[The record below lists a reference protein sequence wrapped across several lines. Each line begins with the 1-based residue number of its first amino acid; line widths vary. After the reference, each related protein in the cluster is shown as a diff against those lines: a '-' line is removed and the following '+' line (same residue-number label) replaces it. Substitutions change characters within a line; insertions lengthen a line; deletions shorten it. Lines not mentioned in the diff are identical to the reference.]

1 MKEVT
6 VTLRR
11 TILLLVI
18 FALPGVCARAAEVT
32 CRIGDVTH
40 LKGQRINRLIGMG
53 LVAGLNGTGDGDE
66 YAPTMRALAEGLK
79 HLAVPIVS
87 LDELQ
92 DTRNVALVLVEVA
105 LPENGVREGDRVD
118 VQVSAFGAAKSLAG
132 GRLLPTPLVHHDMS
146 VGTVFAFA
154 GGPLQLVNPT
164 IPTRASVP
172 GGAVMEED
180 VLLGYIARGRELP
193 YTSDWIQP
201 SARYITF
208 VLNDEHAT
216 WALAHEI
223 AATIDSELSLAADVD
238 HVALA
243 VDPKNVLIFVPEE
256 QTPASWIRDIETLML
271 LVPENEA
278 RVVIN
283 RHTGTIVVSGNV
295 NISPVVVSQKGLT
308 VTILPVGA
316 DGAADEV
323 VAGPQTFVGIDPSR
337 AGGSTVNDLL
347 AALNRLNVNVEDRI
361 AILTEIHRL
370 GKLHAK
376 LLYED

>member
-1 MKEVT
+1 M
-6 VTLRR
+6 TLRR
-11 TILLLVI
+11 TIPLLAT
-18 FALPGVCARAAEVT
+18 FAMLGVCAQAAEVT
-32 CRIGDVTH
+32 CRIGDVTY

-79 HLAVPIVS
+79 HLAVPIAS

-92 DTRNVALVLVEVA
+92 DTRNVALVLVEVT

-154 GGPLQLVNPT
+154 GGPLQLVDPT
-164 IPTRASVP
+164 IPTRAIAP
-172 GGAVMEED
+172 AGAVMEED
-180 VLLGYIARGRELP
+180 VLLGYLARGRELP

-201 SARYITF
+201 SARYVTF

-243 VDPKNVLIFVPEE
+243 VDPKNVLVFVPEE
-256 QTPASWIRDIETLML
+256 QTPASWIRDIETLLL

-295 NISPVVVSQKGLT
+295 SISPVVVSQKGLT
-308 VTILPVGA
+308 VTILPAGA
-316 DGAADEV
+316 DDAAEEV
-323 VAGPQTFVGIDPSR
+323 VGGPQTFVGIDPSR

-347 AALNRLNVNVEDRI
+347 AALNRLNVDVEDRI

>member
-1 MKEVT
+1 LREEPVSR
-6 VTLRR
+6 RR
-11 TILLLVI
+11 TLLLLGA
-18 FALPGVCARAAEVT
+18 FALLGGGARAAEVT
-32 CRIGDVTH
+32 CSIGDVTH

-53 LVAGLNGTGDGDE
+53 LVAGLNGTGDGDK

-79 HLAVPIVS
+79 HLAVPIAA

-105 LPENGVREGDRVD
+105 IPENGVREGDRVD

-146 VGTVFAFA
+146 MSTVFAFA
-154 GGPLQLVNPT
+154 GGPLRLVNPT
-164 IPTRASVP
+164 IPTRAIVP

-180 VLLGYIARGRELP
+180 VLLGYLARGRELP

-201 SARYITF
+201 SARYVTF

-223 AATIDSELSLAADVD
+223 ATTIDSELSLAAGVNR
-238 HVALA
+238 VALA
-243 VDPKNVLIFVPEE
+243 VDPKNVLVLVPEE
-256 QTPASWIRDIETLML
+256 QTPASWIRDIETLLL

-295 NISPVVVSQKGLT
+295 SISPVVVSQKGLT
-308 VTILPVGA
+308 VTILPAGA
-316 DGAADEV
+316 NEAADEV
-323 VAGPQTFVGIDPSR
+323 VAGQR
-337 AGGSTVNDLL
+337 
-347 AALNRLNVNVEDRI
+347 
-361 AILTEIHRL
+361 
-370 GKLHAK
+370 
-376 LLYED
+376 

>member
-1 MKEVT
+1 MA
-6 VTLRR
+6 LRR
-11 TILLLVI
+11 TIPLLAT
-18 FALPGVCARAAEVT
+18 FALLGVWARAAEVT

-79 HLAVPIVS
+79 HLAVPIAS

-92 DTRNVALVLVEVA
+92 DTRNVALVLVEVT

-154 GGPLQLVNPT
+154 GGPVKVIDPAA
-164 IPTRASVP
+164 PTRGSVA

-201 SARYITF
+201 SSRYITF

-243 VDPKNVLIFVPEE
+243 VDPKNVLVFVPEE
-256 QTPASWIRDIETLML
+256 QTPASWIRDIETLLL

-295 NISPVVVSQKGLT
+295 SISPVVVSQKGLT
-308 VTILPVGA
+308 VTILPAGTES
-316 DGAADEV
+316 AADEV

-370 GKLHAK
+370 GKLHAR

>member
-1 MKEVT
+1 VA
-6 VTLRR
+6 LRR
-11 TILLLVI
+11 TIPLLAT
-18 FALPGVCARAAEVT
+18 FALLGVWARAAEVT

-79 HLAVPIVS
+79 HLAVPIAS

-92 DTRNVALVLVEVA
+92 DTRNVALVLVEVT

-154 GGPLQLVNPT
+154 GGPVKVIDPAA
-164 IPTRASVP
+164 PTRGSVA

-201 SARYITF
+201 SSRYITF

-243 VDPKNVLIFVPEE
+243 VDPKNVLVFVPEE
-256 QTPASWIRDIETLML
+256 QTPASWIRDIETLLL

-283 RHTGTIVVSGNV
+283 LHTGTIVVSGNV
-295 NISPVVVSQKGLT
+295 SISPVVVSQKGLT
-308 VTILPVGA
+308 VTILPAGTES
-316 DGAADEV
+316 AADEV

-370 GKLHAK
+370 GKLHAR